1 MLENLKQLAL
11 EAKANCEHYDK
22 KDFVLSDDFKIK
34 FKEKLASYNIEF
46 DKYTCIYKSSKGLV
60 ITFPNQWFIVAS
72 FFADFIVQLMKY
84 KEIVTNLHLG
94 SEIIEAI
101 RSSKKVDEKTHSLI
115 TDSLSQDDVINFEQF
130 LCNYSWWYGSKTV
143 DRGDF
148 YLSPILHLA
157 GVINDSQ
164 TFIAPLAYDLSYN
177 KDLIEVLKYDLAI
190 HSQTSQRTDNV
201 VLRSPLLKQIIF
213 DTFLYILKEL
223 GEQAVLEN
231 NMVKDN
237 KIEER
242 AFKGISLPKF
252 FGTDYIIG
260 MFDNAQTSDLLK
272 SSDTIRFFSNNITVF
287 DNEYSYF
294 TTQWSAEGEGRGRTL
309 VNFNKYLDFISNS
322 TLEIKK
328 EGDLFNLI
336 QKNSKSY
343 TLTTSKL
350 QIAQN
355 IIFYGSPGT
364 GKSYKVN
371 ETLKGLNKN
380 FFERITF
387 HPEYDH
393 ASFVGSYKPISETIE
408 YKNDNGEN
416 LLRDEVKYRFVPQA
430 FTNIYVRAWK
440 DLENQYYL
448 AIEEINRGNCAEIF
462 GDIFQ
467 LLDRHSNYTVSPSEE
482 IKEYLIKAL
491 GLNHEGI
498 TNGLKLPPNLSLLA
512 TMNTSDQSLF
522 PMDSAFRRRWD
533 WDYIPICY
541 DENEENKSSTY
552 IVKIDENRSF
562 RWLDFIKTVNL
573 KIKQNDN
580 LGMDK
585 CIGNYFIKPSQD
597 EITLKEFINKAIFY
611 LWNDV
616 FKDEEENDS
625 IFLKGTYYEDFF
637 PIETNGLDEIIKIL
651 TNLSIT
657 ITSTLNLDTP
667 PQITESKKD
676 ESSN

>member
-1 MLENLKQLAL
+1 MLEDLGLLAL
-11 EAKANCEHYDK
+11 EAQKKCKEYDK
-22 KDFVLSDDFKIK
+22 RDIVLSDAFKK
-34 FKEKLASYNIEF
+34 AFKDSMTSYEITF
-46 DKYTCIYKSSKGLV
+46 GQYTTIFTSKNELV
-60 ITFPNQWFIVAS
+60 IIAPNQWFIIAS
-72 FFADFIVQLMKY
+72 YFSKFLSQLLVY
-84 KEIVTNLHLG
+84 KKWVTDLSLN
-94 SEIIEAI
+94 SEIKTIRETRQIDASTHAI
-101 RSSKKVDEKTHSLI
+101 ISKKFDVDDIEKFKRFL
-115 TDSLSQDDVINFEQF
+115 TDYD
-130 LCNYSWWYGSKTV
+130 WWAGSKTI

-148 YLSPILHLA
+148 FVSAVLSSA

-164 TFIAPLAYDLSYN
+164 SYIAQLALHLCNHQNLIEILQQDLNIHSKAPLKTD
-177 KDLIEVLKYDLAI
+177 EVI
-190 HSQTSQRTDNV
+190 IS
-201 VLRSPLLKQIIF
+201 SPILKQIIF
-213 DTFLYILKEL
+213 DTFKYILIEF
-223 GEQAVLEN
+223 GENVILEN
-231 NMVKDN
+231 QTIKDN
-237 KIEER
+237 KIEDR

-260 MFDNAQTSDLLK
+260 MFNNAQTPDLLK
-272 SSDTIRFFSNNITVF
+272 SSDTIRFFSNNITVLN
-287 DNEYSYF
+287 NEHSYF

-309 VNFNKYLDFISNS
+309 VNFNNYLDNISNS
-322 TLEIKK
+322 TLEIVK
-328 EGDLFNLI
+328 EEDIFRLI
-336 QKNSKSY
+336 RKTTQIYSNPSSKR
-343 TLTTSKL
+343 LPP
-350 QIAQN
+350 QN
-355 IIFYGSPGT
+355 TIYYGAPGT

-371 ETLKGLNKN
+371 EILKNLDTK
-380 FFERITF
+380 FYERITF

-393 ASFVGSYKPISETIE
+393 ALFVGGYKPITVPVK
-408 YKNDNGEN
+408 YKDDNQEVYTE
-416 LLRDEVKYRFVPQA
+416 DEVKYRFVPQA

-482 IKEYLIKAL
+482 LKEYLIKAL
-491 GLNHEGI
+491 GLSHEGI

-562 RWLDFIKTVNL
+562 KWLDFIKTVNL

-616 FKDEEENDS
+616 FKDEEESDS

-657 ITSTLNLDTP
+657 ITSTLNLDTL